1 MAKDLRH
8 WMEEIGRVA
17 PQELVYIKTPV
28 DPKWEVTAVVQL
40 LENNDPSPAIFF
52 EKVRNL
58 KGEESPARLLTSTH
72 SSRVKLGLSYGIP
85 PETVRRNP
93 AAPTVEMARR
103 GEKRIAPVLIPSS
116 AAPCKER
123 IYRKGEVDLH
133 SFPAVTQHE
142 KDVGPYFTT
151 LVVAADPDT
160 AVHNISWHR
169 LMVKGPDR
177 AGIFIVPRHLWNFY
191 QRAEARG
198 QELPVAYILGH
209 HPAFLEGAS
218 WTLTLDESEYDV
230 IGAQLEEPVRVTSSE
245 CWGEKLLVPADA
257 EVILEGVI
265 LPKVREPEGPFSE
278 WTGYYCPE
286 RHSPVFELRAVTM
299 RGDPIV
305 ISKVMGHHPHR
316 DRLGVYGMEA
326 TALKRIREIVP
337 EVTALNLAGY
347 HMQGLIQMRKRRE
360 GDAQRAAM
368 ALLSSL
374 LQVKH
379 VFIFDEDIDIFDSAE
394 VLWALA
400 SRVQAVRDV
409 EILRHLRSSGLD
421 PSIENGDVSDG
432 MIIDATKPL
441 HRPFAE
447 RLELP
452 QEVLE
457 KVRKRLEAEKLI

>member
-1 MAKDLRH
+1 MAKDLRT
-8 WMEEIGRVA
+8 WIEEIKRVA
-17 PQELVYIKTPV
+17 PEELVTVRIPV

-40 LENNDPSPAIFF
+40 LENREPSPAILF
-52 EKVRNL
+52 ERIKDLR
-58 KGEESPARLLTSTH
+58 GEESPVRLLTSTH
-72 SSRVKLGLSYGIP
+72 SSRVKLALSLGIA
-85 PETVRRNP
+85 PEKVQKDP

-103 GEKRIAPVLIPSS
+103 AERRIAPMQVRPQE
-116 AAPCKER
+116 APCKER
-123 IYRKGEVDLH
+123 IHRKGEMDLL

-142 KDVGPYFTT
+142 KDIGPYFTT

-160 AVHNISWHR
+160 GVHNISWHR
-169 LMVKGPDR
+169 LMVKSAGR
-177 AGIFIVPRHLWNFY
+177 AGIFMVPRHLWNFY
-191 QRAEARG
+191 LRAEARG
-198 QELPVAYILGH
+198 EGLPVAYILGH

-218 WTLTLDESEYDV
+218 WSLTIEESEYDL
-230 IGAQLEEPVRVTSSE
+230 IGAQLEEPVRVTPSE
-245 CWGEKLLVPADA
+245 CWGERLLVPADA
-257 EVILEGVI
+257 EVVLEGLI
-265 LPKVREPEGPFSE
+265 LPKIREPEGPFSE

-286 RHSPVFELRAVTM
+286 RHSPVFELKAVTM
-299 RGDPIV
+299 RQNPIMV
-305 ISKVMGHHPHR
+305 SKVMGHHPHR

-379 VFIFDEDIDIFDSAE
+379 VFIFDEDVDIFNPAE

-400 SRVQAVRDV
+400 SRVQAASDV
-409 EILRHLRSSGLD
+409 EILRNLRSSGLD
-421 PSIENGDVSDG
+421 PSIDEGDISDG
-432 MIIDATKPL
+432 MIVDATKPI

-447 RLELP
+447 RVKLP
-452 QEVLE
+452 PEIVAAT
-457 KVRKRLEAEKLI
+457 RHRLKEEGLL